1 MENQTKTK
9 LTLNPEEEK
18 QSNILLE
25 GAPVRQTVQPI
36 VQTQT
41 EYNAGSIDESMLSND
56 EKEMVAQFAN
66 EIDISNAKQVIQYG
80 SSAQKSISDFSVNIL
95 GKVKTSELGDVGD
108 ALKELTVA
116 LDATTEPEKKGILG
130 IFQKAKRGV
139 DSIKANY
146 AKAETNVSR
155 IEKDLEKH
163 QVVLTQD
170 VEMFEQMYDLNLQY
184 YRELTM
190 YIIAGKKALDKA
202 RGEQLEALKVK
213 AETSQMQEDVENY
226 NKYVNLCNRF
236 EKKLH
241 DLELTRV
248 IAMQVSGEVTEQG
261 VRYSYEELFGRFAYN
276 YWNLVVKYDL
286 RQMRK
291 DGKSEFS
298 KVELILKDA
307 IKRNEILTNL
317 EFESLD
323 SDTKYKIIKQVTAEC
338 KRFVIGALY
347 DDFDGI
353 IYSFNLKEDGIV
365 LNPRVYDFML
375 KYKAELEKLN
385 YYAWARFLEQINDD
399 NVLVRVIDKLELA
412 TPKREDLSVYREI
425 LRREFEEN
433 TCFYCGKK
441 LGKNIHVDHF
451 IPWSFVKD
459 DKLWNFVLSCA
470 RCNERKSNRLP
481 VMK

>member
-1 MENQTKTK
+1 MENQTKTT

-18 QSNILLE
+18 QSNTLLD
-25 GAPVRQTVQPI
+25 GVPVRKTVQPI
-36 VQTQT
+36 VQTQA
-41 EYNAGSIDESMLSND
+41 EYSAGSIDESMLSND
-56 EKEMVAQFAN
+56 EKEMIAQFAN

-95 GKVKTSELGDVGD
+95 GKVKTNELGDVGD

-202 RGEQLEALKVK
+202 RGEQLEALKEK
-213 AETSQMQEDVENY
+213 AETLQMQEDVENY

-248 IAMQVSGEVTEQG
+248 IAMQVAPQIRLLQDNDQEMLEKIQSSLVNTIPLWRHQMVLALGIEHTQRALSAQNMITEKTNELLTRNAETLKMATVETAKEAERSVVDIATLKRCNQQLISSISEVVKIHEQG
-261 VRYSYEELFGRFAYN
+261 AKRRQDAETEL
-276 YWNLVVKYDL
+276 V
-286 RQMRK
+286 
-291 DGKSEFS
+291 
-298 KVELILKDA
+298 KVEQELKQA
-307 IKRNEILTNL
+307 LL
-317 EFESLD
+317 EAGS
-323 SDTKYKIIKQVTAEC
+323 K
-338 KRFVIGALY
+338 
-347 DDFDGI
+347 
-353 IYSFNLKEDGIV
+353 
-365 LNPRVYDFML
+365 
-375 KYKAELEKLN
+375 
-385 YYAWARFLEQINDD
+385 
-399 NVLVRVIDKLELA
+399 
-412 TPKREDLSVYREI
+412 
-425 LRREFEEN
+425 
-433 TCFYCGKK
+433 
-441 LGKNIHVDHF
+441 
-451 IPWSFVKD
+451 
-459 DKLWNFVLSCA
+459 
-470 RCNERKSNRLP
+470 
-481 VMK
+481 

>member
-1 MENQTKTK
+1 MENQTKTT

-18 QSNILLE
+18 QSNTLLD
-25 GAPVRQTVQPI
+25 GVPVRKTVQPI
-36 VQTQT
+36 VQTQA
-41 EYNAGSIDESMLSND
+41 EYSAGSIDESMLSND
-56 EKEMVAQFAN
+56 EKEMIAQFAN

-95 GKVKTSELGDVGD
+95 GKVKTNELGDVGD

-248 IAMQVSGEVTEQG
+248 IAMQVAPQIRLLQDNDQEMLEKIQSSLVNTIPLWRHQMVLALGIEHTQGALSAQNMITEKTNELLTRNAETLKMATVETAKEAERSVVDIATLKRCNQQLISSISEVVKIHEQG
-261 VRYSYEELFGRFAYN
+261 AKRRQDAETEL
-276 YWNLVVKYDL
+276 V
-286 RQMRK
+286 
-291 DGKSEFS
+291 
-298 KVELILKDA
+298 KVEQELKQA
-307 IKRNEILTNL
+307 LL
-317 EFESLD
+317 EAGS
-323 SDTKYKIIKQVTAEC
+323 K
-338 KRFVIGALY
+338 
-347 DDFDGI
+347 
-353 IYSFNLKEDGIV
+353 
-365 LNPRVYDFML
+365 
-375 KYKAELEKLN
+375 
-385 YYAWARFLEQINDD
+385 
-399 NVLVRVIDKLELA
+399 
-412 TPKREDLSVYREI
+412 
-425 LRREFEEN
+425 
-433 TCFYCGKK
+433 
-441 LGKNIHVDHF
+441 
-451 IPWSFVKD
+451 
-459 DKLWNFVLSCA
+459 
-470 RCNERKSNRLP
+470 
-481 VMK
+481 

>member
-1 MENQTKTK
+1 MENQTKTT

-18 QSNILLE
+18 QPNILLE
-25 GAPVRQTVQPI
+25 GTPVRQTVQPI

-66 EIDISNAKQVIQYG
+66 EIDISNAKQIIQYG

-108 ALKELTVA
+108 ALKELTIA

-146 AKAETNVSR
+146 AKAETNVSK

-213 AETSQMQEDVENY
+213 AEASQMQEDVENY

-248 IAMQVSGEVTEQG
+248 IAMQVAPQIRLLQDNDQEMLEKIQSSLVNTIPLWRHQMVLALGIEHTQRALSAQNMITEKTNELLTRNAETLKMATVETAKEAERSVVDISTLKRCNQQLISSISEVVKIHEQG
-261 VRYSYEELFGRFAYN
+261 AKRRQDAETEL
-276 YWNLVVKYDL
+276 V
-286 RQMRK
+286 
-291 DGKSEFS
+291 
-298 KVELILKDA
+298 KVEQELKQA
-307 IKRNEILTNL
+307 LL
-317 EFESLD
+317 EAGS
-323 SDTKYKIIKQVTAEC
+323 K
-338 KRFVIGALY
+338 
-347 DDFDGI
+347 
-353 IYSFNLKEDGIV
+353 
-365 LNPRVYDFML
+365 
-375 KYKAELEKLN
+375 
-385 YYAWARFLEQINDD
+385 
-399 NVLVRVIDKLELA
+399 
-412 TPKREDLSVYREI
+412 
-425 LRREFEEN
+425 
-433 TCFYCGKK
+433 
-441 LGKNIHVDHF
+441 
-451 IPWSFVKD
+451 
-459 DKLWNFVLSCA
+459 
-470 RCNERKSNRLP
+470 
-481 VMK
+481 

>member
-1 MENQTKTK
+1 MENQTKTT

-25 GAPVRQTVQPI
+25 GIPVRQTVQPI
-36 VQTQT
+36 VQTQA
-41 EYNAGSIDESMLSND
+41 EYSAGSIDESMLSND

-66 EIDISNAKQVIQYG
+66 EIDISNTKQVIQYG

-130 IFQKAKRGV
+130 IFQKAKKGV

-155 IEKDLEKH
+155 IEKNLEKH

-202 RGEQLEALKVK
+202 RGEQLEAMKVK

-248 IAMQVSGEVTEQG
+248 IAMQVAPQIRLLQDNDQEMLEKIQSSLVNTIPLWRHQMVLALGIEHTQRALSAQNMITEKTNELLTRNAETLKMATVETAKEAERSVVDIATLKRCNQQLISSISEVVKIHEQG
-261 VRYSYEELFGRFAYN
+261 AKRRQDAETEL
-276 YWNLVVKYDL
+276 V
-286 RQMRK
+286 
-291 DGKSEFS
+291 
-298 KVELILKDA
+298 KVEQELKQA
-307 IKRNEILTNL
+307 LL
-317 EFESLD
+317 EAGS
-323 SDTKYKIIKQVTAEC
+323 K
-338 KRFVIGALY
+338 
-347 DDFDGI
+347 
-353 IYSFNLKEDGIV
+353 
-365 LNPRVYDFML
+365 
-375 KYKAELEKLN
+375 
-385 YYAWARFLEQINDD
+385 
-399 NVLVRVIDKLELA
+399 
-412 TPKREDLSVYREI
+412 
-425 LRREFEEN
+425 
-433 TCFYCGKK
+433 
-441 LGKNIHVDHF
+441 
-451 IPWSFVKD
+451 
-459 DKLWNFVLSCA
+459 
-470 RCNERKSNRLP
+470 
-481 VMK
+481 

>member
-1 MENQTKTK
+1 MENQTKTT

-202 RGEQLEALKVK
+202 RGEQLEALKEK

-248 IAMQVSGEVTEQG
+248 IAMQVAPQIRLLQDNDQEMLEKIQSSLVNTIPLWRHQMVLALGIEHTQRALSAQNMITEKTNELLTRNAETLKMATVETAKEAERSVVDIATLKRCNQQLISSISEVVKIHEQG
-261 VRYSYEELFGRFAYN
+261 AKR
-276 YWNLVVKYDL
+276 
-286 RQMRK
+286 RQNAET
-291 DGKSEFS
+291 EFV
-298 KVELILKDA
+298 KVEQELKQA
-307 IKRNEILTNL
+307 LL
-317 EFESLD
+317 EAGS
-323 SDTKYKIIKQVTAEC
+323 K
-338 KRFVIGALY
+338 
-347 DDFDGI
+347 
-353 IYSFNLKEDGIV
+353 
-365 LNPRVYDFML
+365 
-375 KYKAELEKLN
+375 
-385 YYAWARFLEQINDD
+385 
-399 NVLVRVIDKLELA
+399 
-412 TPKREDLSVYREI
+412 
-425 LRREFEEN
+425 
-433 TCFYCGKK
+433 
-441 LGKNIHVDHF
+441 
-451 IPWSFVKD
+451 
-459 DKLWNFVLSCA
+459 
-470 RCNERKSNRLP
+470 
-481 VMK
+481 

>member
-56 EKEMVAQFAN
+56 EKEMVAQLAN

-248 IAMQVSGEVTEQG
+248 IAMQVAPQIRLLQDNDQEMLEKIQSSLVNTIPLWRHQMVLALGIEHTQRALSAQNMITEKTNELLTRNAETLKMATVETAKEAERSVVDIATLKRCNQQLISSISEVVKIHEQG
-261 VRYSYEELFGRFAYN
+261 AKRRQDAETEL
-276 YWNLVVKYDL
+276 V
-286 RQMRK
+286 
-291 DGKSEFS
+291 
-298 KVELILKDA
+298 KVEQELKQA
-307 IKRNEILTNL
+307 LL
-317 EFESLD
+317 EAGS
-323 SDTKYKIIKQVTAEC
+323 K
-338 KRFVIGALY
+338 
-347 DDFDGI
+347 
-353 IYSFNLKEDGIV
+353 
-365 LNPRVYDFML
+365 
-375 KYKAELEKLN
+375 
-385 YYAWARFLEQINDD
+385 
-399 NVLVRVIDKLELA
+399 
-412 TPKREDLSVYREI
+412 
-425 LRREFEEN
+425 
-433 TCFYCGKK
+433 
-441 LGKNIHVDHF
+441 
-451 IPWSFVKD
+451 
-459 DKLWNFVLSCA
+459 
-470 RCNERKSNRLP
+470 
-481 VMK
+481 

>member
-25 GAPVRQTVQPI
+25 GTPVRQTVQPI
-36 VQTQT
+36 VQTQA
-41 EYNAGSIDESMLSND
+41 EYSAGSIDESMLSND
-56 EKEMVAQFAN
+56 EKEMIAQFAN
-66 EIDISNAKQVIQYG
+66 EIDILNAKQVIQYG

-155 IEKDLEKH
+155 IEKALEKH

-202 RGEQLEALKVK
+202 RGEQLEALKEK

-248 IAMQVSGEVTEQG
+248 IAMQVAPQIRLLQDNDQEMLEKIQSSLVNTIPLWRHQMVLALGIEHTQRALSAQNMITEKTNELLTRNAETLKMATVETAKEAERSVVDIATLKRCNQQLISSISEVVKIHEQG
-261 VRYSYEELFGRFAYN
+261 AKRRQDTETEL
-276 YWNLVVKYDL
+276 V
-286 RQMRK
+286 
-291 DGKSEFS
+291 
-298 KVELILKDA
+298 KVEQELKQA
-307 IKRNEILTNL
+307 LL
-317 EFESLD
+317 EAGS
-323 SDTKYKIIKQVTAEC
+323 K
-338 KRFVIGALY
+338 
-347 DDFDGI
+347 
-353 IYSFNLKEDGIV
+353 
-365 LNPRVYDFML
+365 
-375 KYKAELEKLN
+375 
-385 YYAWARFLEQINDD
+385 
-399 NVLVRVIDKLELA
+399 
-412 TPKREDLSVYREI
+412 
-425 LRREFEEN
+425 
-433 TCFYCGKK
+433 
-441 LGKNIHVDHF
+441 
-451 IPWSFVKD
+451 
-459 DKLWNFVLSCA
+459 
-470 RCNERKSNRLP
+470 
-481 VMK
+481 

>member
-248 IAMQVSGEVTEQG
+248 IAMQVAPQIRLLQDNDQEMLEKIQSSLVNTIPLWRHQMVLALGIEHTQRALSAQNMITEKTNELLTRNAETLKMATVETAKEAERSVVDIAILKRCNQQLISSISEVVKIHEQG
-261 VRYSYEELFGRFAYN
+261 AKRRQDAETEL
-276 YWNLVVKYDL
+276 V
-286 RQMRK
+286 
-291 DGKSEFS
+291 
-298 KVELILKDA
+298 KVEQELKLSLIH
-307 IKRNEILTNL
+307 I
-317 EFESLD
+317 
-323 SDTKYKIIKQVTAEC
+323 
-338 KRFVIGALY
+338 
-347 DDFDGI
+347 
-353 IYSFNLKEDGIV
+353 
-365 LNPRVYDFML
+365 
-375 KYKAELEKLN
+375 
-385 YYAWARFLEQINDD
+385 
-399 NVLVRVIDKLELA
+399 
-412 TPKREDLSVYREI
+412 
-425 LRREFEEN
+425 
-433 TCFYCGKK
+433 
-441 LGKNIHVDHF
+441 
-451 IPWSFVKD
+451 
-459 DKLWNFVLSCA
+459 
-470 RCNERKSNRLP
+470 
-481 VMK
+481 

>member
-56 EKEMVAQFAN
+56 EKEMVAQLAN

-248 IAMQVSGEVTEQG
+248 IAMQVAPQIRLLQDNDQEMLEKIQSSRVNTIPLWRHQMVLALGIEHTQRALSAQNMITEKTNELLTRNAETLKMATVETAKEAERSVVDIATLKRCNQQLISSISEVVKIHEQG
-261 VRYSYEELFGRFAYN
+261 AKRRQDAETEL
-276 YWNLVVKYDL
+276 V
-286 RQMRK
+286 
-291 DGKSEFS
+291 
-298 KVELILKDA
+298 KVEQELKQA
-307 IKRNEILTNL
+307 LL
-317 EFESLD
+317 EAGS
-323 SDTKYKIIKQVTAEC
+323 K
-338 KRFVIGALY
+338 
-347 DDFDGI
+347 
-353 IYSFNLKEDGIV
+353 
-365 LNPRVYDFML
+365 
-375 KYKAELEKLN
+375 
-385 YYAWARFLEQINDD
+385 
-399 NVLVRVIDKLELA
+399 
-412 TPKREDLSVYREI
+412 
-425 LRREFEEN
+425 
-433 TCFYCGKK
+433 
-441 LGKNIHVDHF
+441 
-451 IPWSFVKD
+451 
-459 DKLWNFVLSCA
+459 
-470 RCNERKSNRLP
+470 
-481 VMK
+481 

>member
-236 EKKLH
+236 EKKLY

-248 IAMQVSGEVTEQG
+248 IAMQVAPQIRLLQDNDQEMLEKIQSSLVNTIPLWRHQMVLALGIEHTQRALSAQNMITEKTNELLTRNAETLKMATVETAKEAERSVVDIATLKRCNQQLISSISEVVKIHEQG
-261 VRYSYEELFGRFAYN
+261 AKRRQDAETEL
-276 YWNLVVKYDL
+276 V
-286 RQMRK
+286 
-291 DGKSEFS
+291 
-298 KVELILKDA
+298 KVEQELKQA
-307 IKRNEILTNL
+307 LL
-317 EFESLD
+317 EAGS
-323 SDTKYKIIKQVTAEC
+323 K
-338 KRFVIGALY
+338 
-347 DDFDGI
+347 
-353 IYSFNLKEDGIV
+353 
-365 LNPRVYDFML
+365 
-375 KYKAELEKLN
+375 
-385 YYAWARFLEQINDD
+385 
-399 NVLVRVIDKLELA
+399 
-412 TPKREDLSVYREI
+412 
-425 LRREFEEN
+425 
-433 TCFYCGKK
+433 
-441 LGKNIHVDHF
+441 
-451 IPWSFVKD
+451 
-459 DKLWNFVLSCA
+459 
-470 RCNERKSNRLP
+470 
-481 VMK
+481 

>member
-1 MENQTKTK
+1 MENQTKTT

-18 QSNILLE
+18 QSNTLLD
-25 GAPVRQTVQPI
+25 GVPVRKTVQPI
-36 VQTQT
+36 VQTQA
-41 EYNAGSIDESMLSND
+41 EYSAGSIDESMLSND
-56 EKEMVAQFAN
+56 EKEMIAQFAN

-95 GKVKTSELGDVGD
+95 GKVKTNELGDVGD

-202 RGEQLEALKVK
+202 RGEQLEALKEK

-248 IAMQVSGEVTEQG
+248 IAMQVAPQIRLLQDNDQEMLEKIQSSLVNTIPLWRHQMVLALGIEHTQRALSAQNMITEKTNELLSRNAETLKMATVETAKEAERSVVDIATLKRCNQQLISSISEVVKIHEQG
-261 VRYSYEELFGRFAYN
+261 AKRRQDAETEL
-276 YWNLVVKYDL
+276 V
-286 RQMRK
+286 
-291 DGKSEFS
+291 
-298 KVELILKDA
+298 KVEQELKQA
-307 IKRNEILTNL
+307 LL
-317 EFESLD
+317 EAGS
-323 SDTKYKIIKQVTAEC
+323 K
-338 KRFVIGALY
+338 
-347 DDFDGI
+347 
-353 IYSFNLKEDGIV
+353 
-365 LNPRVYDFML
+365 
-375 KYKAELEKLN
+375 
-385 YYAWARFLEQINDD
+385 
-399 NVLVRVIDKLELA
+399 
-412 TPKREDLSVYREI
+412 
-425 LRREFEEN
+425 
-433 TCFYCGKK
+433 
-441 LGKNIHVDHF
+441 
-451 IPWSFVKD
+451 
-459 DKLWNFVLSCA
+459 
-470 RCNERKSNRLP
+470 
-481 VMK
+481 

>member
-25 GAPVRQTVQPI
+25 GTPVRQTVQPI

-130 IFQKAKRGV
+130 IFQKAKKGV

-202 RGEQLEALKVK
+202 RGEQLEALKEK

-248 IAMQVSGEVTEQG
+248 IAMQVAPQIRLLQDNDQEMLEKIQSSLVNTIPLWRHQMVLALGIEHTQRALSAQNMITEKTNELLTRNAETLKMATVETAKEAERSVVDIATLKRCNQQLISSISEVVKIHEQG
-261 VRYSYEELFGRFAYN
+261 AKRRQDAETEL
-276 YWNLVVKYDL
+276 V
-286 RQMRK
+286 
-291 DGKSEFS
+291 
-298 KVELILKDA
+298 KVE
-307 IKRNEILTNL
+307 
-317 EFESLD
+317 
-323 SDTKYKIIKQVTAEC
+323 Q
-338 KRFVIGALY
+338 
-347 DDFDGI
+347 
-353 IYSFNLKEDGIV
+353 
-365 LNPRVYDFML
+365 
-375 KYKAELEKLN
+375 
-385 YYAWARFLEQINDD
+385 
-399 NVLVRVIDKLELA
+399 
-412 TPKREDLSVYREI
+412 
-425 LRREFEEN
+425 
-433 TCFYCGKK
+433 
-441 LGKNIHVDHF
+441 
-451 IPWSFVKD
+451 
-459 DKLWNFVLSCA
+459 
-470 RCNERKSNRLP
+470 ERKQALLEAGS
-481 VMK
+481 K

>member
-1 MENQTKTK
+1 MENQTKTT

-18 QSNILLE
+18 QSNTLLE
-25 GAPVRQTVQPI
+25 GVPVRKTVQPI
-36 VQTQT
+36 AQTQA
-41 EYNAGSIDESMLSND
+41 EYSAGSIDESMLSND
-56 EKEMVAQFAN
+56 EKEMIAQFAN

-80 SSAQKSISDFSVNIL
+80 SSTQKSISDFSVNIL

-202 RGEQLEALKVK
+202 RGEQLEALKEK

-241 DLELTRV
+241 DLELTRA
-248 IAMQVSGEVTEQG
+248 IAMQVAPQIRLLQDNDQEMLEKIQSSLINTIPLWRHQMVLALGIEHTQRALSAQNMITEKTN
-261 VRYSYEELFGRFAYN
+261 ELLTRNAETLKMATVETAKEAERSVVDIATLKKCNQQLAEIRRIFQFAC
-276 YWNLVVKYDL
+276 
-286 RQMRK
+286 K
-291 DGKSEFS
+291 D
-298 KVELILKDA
+298 VCN
-307 IKRNEILTNL
+307 R
-317 EFESLD
+317 LD
-323 SDTKYKIIKQVTAEC
+323 RRRISHK
-338 KRFVIGALY
+338 
-347 DDFDGI
+347 
-353 IYSFNLKEDGIV
+353 
-365 LNPRVYDFML
+365 RVYF
-375 KYKAELEKLN
+375 
-385 YYAWARFLEQINDD
+385 Q
-399 NVLVRVIDKLELA
+399 
-412 TPKREDLSVYREI
+412 KRRDVPD
-425 LRREFEEN
+425 
-433 TCFYCGKK
+433 YCGKFQY
-441 LGKNIHVDHF
+441 DTQ
-451 IPWSFVKD
+451 
-459 DKLWNFVLSCA
+459 CA
-470 RCNERKSNRLP
+470 YCESGMEYEDCFYGTR
-481 VMK
+481 

>member
-155 IEKDLEKH
+155 IENDLEKH

-248 IAMQVSGEVTEQG
+248 IAMQVAPQIRLLQDNDQEMLEKIQSSLVNTIPLWRHQMVLALGIEHTQRALSAQNMITEKTNELLTRNAETLKMATVETAKEAERSVVDIATLKRCNQQLISSISEVVKIHEQG
-261 VRYSYEELFGRFAYN
+261 AKRRQDAETEL
-276 YWNLVVKYDL
+276 V
-286 RQMRK
+286 
-291 DGKSEFS
+291 
-298 KVELILKDA
+298 KVEQKLKQA
-307 IKRNEILTNL
+307 LL
-317 EFESLD
+317 EAGS
-323 SDTKYKIIKQVTAEC
+323 K
-338 KRFVIGALY
+338 
-347 DDFDGI
+347 
-353 IYSFNLKEDGIV
+353 
-365 LNPRVYDFML
+365 
-375 KYKAELEKLN
+375 
-385 YYAWARFLEQINDD
+385 
-399 NVLVRVIDKLELA
+399 
-412 TPKREDLSVYREI
+412 
-425 LRREFEEN
+425 
-433 TCFYCGKK
+433 
-441 LGKNIHVDHF
+441 
-451 IPWSFVKD
+451 
-459 DKLWNFVLSCA
+459 
-470 RCNERKSNRLP
+470 
-481 VMK
+481 

>member
-202 RGEQLEALKVK
+202 RGEQLEALKEK

-248 IAMQVSGEVTEQG
+248 IAMQVAPQIRLLQDNDQEMLEKIQSSLVNTIPLWRHQMVLALGIEHTQRALSAQNMITEKTNELLTRNAETLKMATVETAKEAERSVVDIATLKRCNQQLISSISEVVKIHEQG
-261 VRYSYEELFGRFAYN
+261 AKRRQDAETEL
-276 YWNLVVKYDL
+276 V
-286 RQMRK
+286 
-291 DGKSEFS
+291 
-298 KVELILKDA
+298 KVEQELK
-307 IKRNEILTNL
+307 
-317 EFESLD
+317 
-323 SDTKYKIIKQVTAEC
+323 Q
-338 KRFVIGALY
+338 AL
-347 DDFDGI
+347 
-353 IYSFNLKEDGIV
+353 
-365 LNPRVYDFML
+365 
-375 KYKAELEKLN
+375 
-385 YYAWARFLEQINDD
+385 
-399 NVLVRVIDKLELA
+399 LA
-412 TPKREDLSVYREI
+412 AGSK
-425 LRREFEEN
+425 
-433 TCFYCGKK
+433 
-441 LGKNIHVDHF
+441 
-451 IPWSFVKD
+451 
-459 DKLWNFVLSCA
+459 
-470 RCNERKSNRLP
+470 
-481 VMK
+481 

>member
-1 MENQTKTK
+1 MENQTKTT

-18 QSNILLE
+18 QSNTLLE
-25 GAPVRQTVQPI
+25 GVPVMQTVQPI
-36 VQTQT
+36 VQTQA
-41 EYNAGSIDESMLSND
+41 EYSAGSIDESMFSND
-56 EKEMVAQFAN
+56 EKEMIAQFAN

-146 AKAETNVSR
+146 AKAETNVSK

-202 RGEQLEALKVK
+202 RGEQLEALKEK

-248 IAMQVSGEVTEQG
+248 IAMQVAPQIRLLQDNDQEMLEKIQSSLVNTIPLWRHQMVLALGIEHTQRALSAQNMITEKTNELLTRNAETLKMATVETAKEAERSVVDIATLKRCNQQLISSISEVVKIHEQG
-261 VRYSYEELFGRFAYN
+261 AKRRQDAETEL
-276 YWNLVVKYDL
+276 V
-286 RQMRK
+286 
-291 DGKSEFS
+291 
-298 KVELILKDA
+298 KVEQELKQA
-307 IKRNEILTNL
+307 LL
-317 EFESLD
+317 EAGS
-323 SDTKYKIIKQVTAEC
+323 K
-338 KRFVIGALY
+338 
-347 DDFDGI
+347 
-353 IYSFNLKEDGIV
+353 
-365 LNPRVYDFML
+365 
-375 KYKAELEKLN
+375 
-385 YYAWARFLEQINDD
+385 
-399 NVLVRVIDKLELA
+399 
-412 TPKREDLSVYREI
+412 
-425 LRREFEEN
+425 
-433 TCFYCGKK
+433 
-441 LGKNIHVDHF
+441 
-451 IPWSFVKD
+451 
-459 DKLWNFVLSCA
+459 
-470 RCNERKSNRLP
+470 
-481 VMK
+481 

>member
-25 GAPVRQTVQPI
+25 GTPVRQTVQPI

-202 RGEQLEALKVK
+202 RGEQLEALKEK
-213 AETSQMQEDVENY
+213 AETSQIQEDVENY

-248 IAMQVSGEVTEQG
+248 IAMQVAPQIRLLQDNDQEMLEKIQSSLVNTIPLWRHQMVLALGIEHTQRALSAQNMITEKTNELLTRNAETLKMATVETAKEAERSVVDIATLKRCNQQLISSISEVVKIHEQG
-261 VRYSYEELFGRFAYN
+261 AKRRQDAEMEL
-276 YWNLVVKYDL
+276 V
-286 RQMRK
+286 
-291 DGKSEFS
+291 
-298 KVELILKDA
+298 KVEQELKQA
-307 IKRNEILTNL
+307 LL
-317 EFESLD
+317 EAGS
-323 SDTKYKIIKQVTAEC
+323 K
-338 KRFVIGALY
+338 
-347 DDFDGI
+347 
-353 IYSFNLKEDGIV
+353 
-365 LNPRVYDFML
+365 
-375 KYKAELEKLN
+375 
-385 YYAWARFLEQINDD
+385 
-399 NVLVRVIDKLELA
+399 
-412 TPKREDLSVYREI
+412 
-425 LRREFEEN
+425 
-433 TCFYCGKK
+433 
-441 LGKNIHVDHF
+441 
-451 IPWSFVKD
+451 
-459 DKLWNFVLSCA
+459 
-470 RCNERKSNRLP
+470 
-481 VMK
+481 

>member
-248 IAMQVSGEVTEQG
+248 IAMQVAPQIRLLQDNDQEMLEKIQSSLVNTIPLWRHQMVLALGIEHTQRALSAQNMITEKTNELLTRNAETLKMATVETAKEAERSVVDITTLKRCNQQLISSISEVVKIHEQG
-261 VRYSYEELFGRFAYN
+261 AKRRQDAETEL
-276 YWNLVVKYDL
+276 V
-286 RQMRK
+286 
-291 DGKSEFS
+291 
-298 KVELILKDA
+298 KVEQELKQA
-307 IKRNEILTNL
+307 LL
-317 EFESLD
+317 EAGS
-323 SDTKYKIIKQVTAEC
+323 K
-338 KRFVIGALY
+338 
-347 DDFDGI
+347 
-353 IYSFNLKEDGIV
+353 
-365 LNPRVYDFML
+365 
-375 KYKAELEKLN
+375 
-385 YYAWARFLEQINDD
+385 
-399 NVLVRVIDKLELA
+399 
-412 TPKREDLSVYREI
+412 
-425 LRREFEEN
+425 
-433 TCFYCGKK
+433 
-441 LGKNIHVDHF
+441 
-451 IPWSFVKD
+451 
-459 DKLWNFVLSCA
+459 
-470 RCNERKSNRLP
+470 
-481 VMK
+481 

>member
-9 LTLNPEEEK
+9 LTLNPEEDK

-170 VEMFEQMYDLNLQY
+170 VQMFEQMYDLNLQY

-248 IAMQVSGEVTEQG
+248 IAMQVAPQIRLLQDNDQEMLEKIQSSLVNTIPLWRHQMVLALGIEHTQRALSAQNMITEKTNELLTRNAETLKMATVETAKEAERSVVDIATLKRCNQQLISSISEVVKIHEQG
-261 VRYSYEELFGRFAYN
+261 AKRRQDAETEL
-276 YWNLVVKYDL
+276 V
-286 RQMRK
+286 
-291 DGKSEFS
+291 
-298 KVELILKDA
+298 KVEQELKQA
-307 IKRNEILTNL
+307 LL
-317 EFESLD
+317 EAGS
-323 SDTKYKIIKQVTAEC
+323 K
-338 KRFVIGALY
+338 
-347 DDFDGI
+347 
-353 IYSFNLKEDGIV
+353 
-365 LNPRVYDFML
+365 
-375 KYKAELEKLN
+375 
-385 YYAWARFLEQINDD
+385 
-399 NVLVRVIDKLELA
+399 
-412 TPKREDLSVYREI
+412 
-425 LRREFEEN
+425 
-433 TCFYCGKK
+433 
-441 LGKNIHVDHF
+441 
-451 IPWSFVKD
+451 
-459 DKLWNFVLSCA
+459 
-470 RCNERKSNRLP
+470 
-481 VMK
+481 

>member
-1 MENQTKTK
+1 MENQTKTT

-25 GAPVRQTVQPI
+25 GVPVRQTVQPI
-36 VQTQT
+36 IQTQA
-41 EYNAGSIDESMLSND
+41 EYSAGSIDESMLSND

-248 IAMQVSGEVTEQG
+248 IAMQVAPQIRLLQDNDQEMLEKIQSSLVNTIPLWRHQMVLALGIEHTQRALSAQNMITEKTNELLTRNAETLKMATVETAKEAERSVVDIATLKRCNQQLISSISEVVKIHEQG
-261 VRYSYEELFGRFAYN
+261 AKRRQDAETEL
-276 YWNLVVKYDL
+276 V
-286 RQMRK
+286 
-291 DGKSEFS
+291 
-298 KVELILKDA
+298 KVEQELKQA
-307 IKRNEILTNL
+307 LL
-317 EFESLD
+317 EAGS
-323 SDTKYKIIKQVTAEC
+323 K
-338 KRFVIGALY
+338 
-347 DDFDGI
+347 
-353 IYSFNLKEDGIV
+353 
-365 LNPRVYDFML
+365 
-375 KYKAELEKLN
+375 
-385 YYAWARFLEQINDD
+385 
-399 NVLVRVIDKLELA
+399 
-412 TPKREDLSVYREI
+412 
-425 LRREFEEN
+425 
-433 TCFYCGKK
+433 
-441 LGKNIHVDHF
+441 
-451 IPWSFVKD
+451 
-459 DKLWNFVLSCA
+459 
-470 RCNERKSNRLP
+470 
-481 VMK
+481 

>member
-1 MENQTKTK
+1 MENQTKTT

-18 QSNILLE
+18 QSNTLLE
-25 GAPVRQTVQPI
+25 GVPVRQTVQPI
-36 VQTQT
+36 VQTQA
-41 EYNAGSIDESMLSND
+41 EYSAGSIDESMLSND
-56 EKEMVAQFAN
+56 EKEMIAQFAN

-116 LDATTEPEKKGILG
+116 LDATTEPEKKGIWG

-202 RGEQLEALKVK
+202 RGEQLEALKEK

-248 IAMQVSGEVTEQG
+248 IAMQVAPQIRLLQDNDQEMLEKIQSSLVNTIPLWRHQMVLALGIEHTQRALSAQNMITEKTNELLTRNAETLKMATVETAKEAERSVVDIATLKRCNQQLISSISEVVKIHEQG
-261 VRYSYEELFGRFAYN
+261 AKRRQDAETEL
-276 YWNLVVKYDL
+276 V
-286 RQMRK
+286 
-291 DGKSEFS
+291 
-298 KVELILKDA
+298 KVEQELKQA
-307 IKRNEILTNL
+307 LL
-317 EFESLD
+317 EAGS
-323 SDTKYKIIKQVTAEC
+323 K
-338 KRFVIGALY
+338 
-347 DDFDGI
+347 
-353 IYSFNLKEDGIV
+353 
-365 LNPRVYDFML
+365 
-375 KYKAELEKLN
+375 
-385 YYAWARFLEQINDD
+385 
-399 NVLVRVIDKLELA
+399 
-412 TPKREDLSVYREI
+412 
-425 LRREFEEN
+425 
-433 TCFYCGKK
+433 
-441 LGKNIHVDHF
+441 
-451 IPWSFVKD
+451 
-459 DKLWNFVLSCA
+459 
-470 RCNERKSNRLP
+470 
-481 VMK
+481 

>member
-248 IAMQVSGEVTEQG
+248 IAMQVAPQIRLLQDNDQEMLEKIQSSLVNTIPLWRHQMVLALGIEHTQRALSAQNMITEKTNELLTRNAETLRMATVETAKEAERSVVDIATLKRCNQQLISSISEVVKIHEQG
-261 VRYSYEELFGRFAYN
+261 AKRRQDAETEL
-276 YWNLVVKYDL
+276 V
-286 RQMRK
+286 
-291 DGKSEFS
+291 
-298 KVELILKDA
+298 KVEQELKQA
-307 IKRNEILTNL
+307 LL
-317 EFESLD
+317 EAGS
-323 SDTKYKIIKQVTAEC
+323 K
-338 KRFVIGALY
+338 
-347 DDFDGI
+347 
-353 IYSFNLKEDGIV
+353 
-365 LNPRVYDFML
+365 
-375 KYKAELEKLN
+375 
-385 YYAWARFLEQINDD
+385 
-399 NVLVRVIDKLELA
+399 
-412 TPKREDLSVYREI
+412 
-425 LRREFEEN
+425 
-433 TCFYCGKK
+433 
-441 LGKNIHVDHF
+441 
-451 IPWSFVKD
+451 
-459 DKLWNFVLSCA
+459 
-470 RCNERKSNRLP
+470 
-481 VMK
+481 

>member
-9 LTLNPEEEK
+9 LTLNPEEDK

-116 LDATTEPEKKGILG
+116 LDATTEPEKKGIFG

-139 DSIKANY
+139 DYIKANY

-248 IAMQVSGEVTEQG
+248 IAMQVAPQIRLLQDNDQEMLEKIQSSLVNTIPLWRHQMVLALGIEHTQRALSAQNMITEKTNELLTRNAETLKMATVETAKEAERSVVDIATLKRCNQQLISSISEVVKIHEQG
-261 VRYSYEELFGRFAYN
+261 AKRRQDAETEL
-276 YWNLVVKYDL
+276 V
-286 RQMRK
+286 
-291 DGKSEFS
+291 
-298 KVELILKDA
+298 KVEQELKQA
-307 IKRNEILTNL
+307 LL
-317 EFESLD
+317 EAGS
-323 SDTKYKIIKQVTAEC
+323 K
-338 KRFVIGALY
+338 
-347 DDFDGI
+347 
-353 IYSFNLKEDGIV
+353 
-365 LNPRVYDFML
+365 
-375 KYKAELEKLN
+375 
-385 YYAWARFLEQINDD
+385 
-399 NVLVRVIDKLELA
+399 
-412 TPKREDLSVYREI
+412 
-425 LRREFEEN
+425 
-433 TCFYCGKK
+433 
-441 LGKNIHVDHF
+441 
-451 IPWSFVKD
+451 
-459 DKLWNFVLSCA
+459 
-470 RCNERKSNRLP
+470 
-481 VMK
+481 

>member
-1 MENQTKTK
+1 MENQTKTT

-18 QSNILLE
+18 QPNILLE

-202 RGEQLEALKVK
+202 RGEKLEALKVK

-248 IAMQVSGEVTEQG
+248 IAMQVAPQIRLLQDNDQEMLEKIQSSLVNTIPLWRHQMVLALGIEHTQRALSAQNMITEKTNELLTRNAETLKMATVETAKEAERSVVDIATLKRCNQQLISSISEVVKIHEQG
-261 VRYSYEELFGRFAYN
+261 AKRRQDAETEL
-276 YWNLVVKYDL
+276 V
-286 RQMRK
+286 
-291 DGKSEFS
+291 
-298 KVELILKDA
+298 KVEQELKQA
-307 IKRNEILTNL
+307 LL
-317 EFESLD
+317 EAGS
-323 SDTKYKIIKQVTAEC
+323 K
-338 KRFVIGALY
+338 
-347 DDFDGI
+347 
-353 IYSFNLKEDGIV
+353 
-365 LNPRVYDFML
+365 
-375 KYKAELEKLN
+375 
-385 YYAWARFLEQINDD
+385 
-399 NVLVRVIDKLELA
+399 
-412 TPKREDLSVYREI
+412 
-425 LRREFEEN
+425 
-433 TCFYCGKK
+433 
-441 LGKNIHVDHF
+441 
-451 IPWSFVKD
+451 
-459 DKLWNFVLSCA
+459 
-470 RCNERKSNRLP
+470 
-481 VMK
+481 

>member
-25 GAPVRQTVQPI
+25 GTPVRQTVQPI

-248 IAMQVSGEVTEQG
+248 IAMQVAPQIRLLQDNDQEMLEKIQSSLVNTIPLWRHQMVLALGIEHTQRALSAQNMITEKTNELLTRNAETLKMATVETAKEAERSVVDIATLKRCNQQLISSISEVVKIHEQG
-261 VRYSYEELFGRFAYN
+261 AKRRQDAETEL
-276 YWNLVVKYDL
+276 V
-286 RQMRK
+286 
-291 DGKSEFS
+291 
-298 KVELILKDA
+298 KVEQELKQA
-307 IKRNEILTNL
+307 LL
-317 EFESLD
+317 EAGS
-323 SDTKYKIIKQVTAEC
+323 K
-338 KRFVIGALY
+338 
-347 DDFDGI
+347 
-353 IYSFNLKEDGIV
+353 
-365 LNPRVYDFML
+365 
-375 KYKAELEKLN
+375 
-385 YYAWARFLEQINDD
+385 
-399 NVLVRVIDKLELA
+399 
-412 TPKREDLSVYREI
+412 
-425 LRREFEEN
+425 
-433 TCFYCGKK
+433 
-441 LGKNIHVDHF
+441 
-451 IPWSFVKD
+451 
-459 DKLWNFVLSCA
+459 
-470 RCNERKSNRLP
+470 
-481 VMK
+481 

>member
-1 MENQTKTK
+1 MENQTKTT

-18 QSNILLE
+18 QSNTLLE
-25 GAPVRQTVQPI
+25 GVPVMQTVQPI
-36 VQTQT
+36 VQTQA
-41 EYNAGSIDESMLSND
+41 EYSAGSIDESMLNND
-56 EKEMVAQFAN
+56 EKEMIAQFAN

-139 DSIKANY
+139 DSIKTNY

-163 QVVLTQD
+163 QVILTQD
-170 VEMFEQMYDLNLQY
+170 VEMFGQMYDLNLQY

-202 RGEQLEALKVK
+202 RGEQLEALKEK

-248 IAMQVSGEVTEQG
+248 IAMQVAPQIRLLQDNDQEMLEKIQSSLVNTIPLWRHQMVLALGIEHTQRALSAQNMITEKTNELLTRNAETLKMATVETAKEAERSVVDIATLKRCNQQLISSISEVVKIHEQG
-261 VRYSYEELFGRFAYN
+261 AKRRQDAETEL
-276 YWNLVVKYDL
+276 V
-286 RQMRK
+286 
-291 DGKSEFS
+291 
-298 KVELILKDA
+298 KVEQELKQA
-307 IKRNEILTNL
+307 LL
-317 EFESLD
+317 EAGS
-323 SDTKYKIIKQVTAEC
+323 K
-338 KRFVIGALY
+338 
-347 DDFDGI
+347 
-353 IYSFNLKEDGIV
+353 
-365 LNPRVYDFML
+365 
-375 KYKAELEKLN
+375 
-385 YYAWARFLEQINDD
+385 
-399 NVLVRVIDKLELA
+399 
-412 TPKREDLSVYREI
+412 
-425 LRREFEEN
+425 
-433 TCFYCGKK
+433 
-441 LGKNIHVDHF
+441 
-451 IPWSFVKD
+451 
-459 DKLWNFVLSCA
+459 
-470 RCNERKSNRLP
+470 
-481 VMK
+481 

>member
-1 MENQTKTK
+1 MENQTKTT

-18 QSNILLE
+18 QSNTLLE
-25 GAPVRQTVQPI
+25 GVPVRKTVQPI
-36 VQTQT
+36 VQTQA
-41 EYNAGSIDESMLSND
+41 EYSAGSIDESMLSND
-56 EKEMVAQFAN
+56 EKEMIAQFAN

-202 RGEQLEALKVK
+202 RGEQLEALKEK

-248 IAMQVSGEVTEQG
+248 IAMQVAPQIRLLQDNDQEMLEKIQSSLVNTIPLWRHQMVLALGIEHTQRALSAQNMITEKTNELLTRNAETLKMATVETAKEAERSVVDIATLKKCNQQLISSISEVVKIHEQG
-261 VRYSYEELFGRFAYN
+261 AKRRQDAETEL
-276 YWNLVVKYDL
+276 V
-286 RQMRK
+286 
-291 DGKSEFS
+291 
-298 KVELILKDA
+298 KVEQELK
-307 IKRNEILTNL
+307 
-317 EFESLD
+317 
-323 SDTKYKIIKQVTAEC
+323 Q
-338 KRFVIGALY
+338 AL
-347 DDFDGI
+347 
-353 IYSFNLKEDGIV
+353 
-365 LNPRVYDFML
+365 
-375 KYKAELEKLN
+375 
-385 YYAWARFLEQINDD
+385 
-399 NVLVRVIDKLELA
+399 LA
-412 TPKREDLSVYREI
+412 AGSK
-425 LRREFEEN
+425 
-433 TCFYCGKK
+433 
-441 LGKNIHVDHF
+441 
-451 IPWSFVKD
+451 
-459 DKLWNFVLSCA
+459 
-470 RCNERKSNRLP
+470 
-481 VMK
+481 

>member
-9 LTLNPEEEK
+9 LTLNQEEEK

-248 IAMQVSGEVTEQG
+248 IAMQVAPQIRLLQDNDQEMLEKIQSSLVNTIPLWRHQMVLALGIEHTQRALSAQNMITEKTNELLTRNAETLKMATVETAKEAERSVVDIATLKRCNQQLISSISEVVKIHEQG
-261 VRYSYEELFGRFAYN
+261 AKRRQDAETEL
-276 YWNLVVKYDL
+276 V
-286 RQMRK
+286 
-291 DGKSEFS
+291 
-298 KVELILKDA
+298 KVEQELKQA
-307 IKRNEILTNL
+307 LL
-317 EFESLD
+317 EAGS
-323 SDTKYKIIKQVTAEC
+323 K
-338 KRFVIGALY
+338 
-347 DDFDGI
+347 
-353 IYSFNLKEDGIV
+353 
-365 LNPRVYDFML
+365 
-375 KYKAELEKLN
+375 
-385 YYAWARFLEQINDD
+385 
-399 NVLVRVIDKLELA
+399 
-412 TPKREDLSVYREI
+412 
-425 LRREFEEN
+425 
-433 TCFYCGKK
+433 
-441 LGKNIHVDHF
+441 
-451 IPWSFVKD
+451 
-459 DKLWNFVLSCA
+459 
-470 RCNERKSNRLP
+470 
-481 VMK
+481 

>member
-1 MENQTKTK
+1 MENQTKTT
-9 LTLNPEEEK
+9 LTLNPGEEK

-25 GAPVRQTVQPI
+25 DAPVRQTIQPI

-108 ALKELTVA
+108 ALKELTIA

-146 AKAETNVSR
+146 AKAETNVSK

-170 VEMFEQMYDLNLQY
+170 VEMFEQMYELNLQY

-202 RGEQLEALKVK
+202 RGEHLEALKEK

-248 IAMQVSGEVTEQG
+248 IAMQVAPQIRLLQDNDQEMLEKIQSSLVNTIPLWRHQMVLALGIEHTQRALSAQNMITEKTNELLTRNAETLKMATVETAKEAERSVVDIATLKRCNQQLISSISEVVKIHEQG
-261 VRYSYEELFGRFAYN
+261 AKRRQDAETEL
-276 YWNLVVKYDL
+276 V
-286 RQMRK
+286 
-291 DGKSEFS
+291 
-298 KVELILKDA
+298 KVEQELKQA
-307 IKRNEILTNL
+307 LL
-317 EFESLD
+317 EAGS
-323 SDTKYKIIKQVTAEC
+323 K
-338 KRFVIGALY
+338 
-347 DDFDGI
+347 
-353 IYSFNLKEDGIV
+353 
-365 LNPRVYDFML
+365 
-375 KYKAELEKLN
+375 
-385 YYAWARFLEQINDD
+385 
-399 NVLVRVIDKLELA
+399 
-412 TPKREDLSVYREI
+412 
-425 LRREFEEN
+425 
-433 TCFYCGKK
+433 
-441 LGKNIHVDHF
+441 
-451 IPWSFVKD
+451 
-459 DKLWNFVLSCA
+459 
-470 RCNERKSNRLP
+470 
-481 VMK
+481 

>member
-1 MENQTKTK
+1 MENQTKTT

-18 QSNILLE
+18 QPNILLE
-25 GAPVRQTVQPI
+25 DAPVRQTVQPI

-202 RGEQLEALKVK
+202 RGEQLEASKVK

-248 IAMQVSGEVTEQG
+248 IAMQVAPQIRLLQDNDQEMLEKIQSSLVNTIPLWRHQMVLALGIEHTQRALSAQNMITEKTNELLTRNAETLKMATVETAKEAERSVVDIATLKRCNQQLISSISEVVKIHEQG
-261 VRYSYEELFGRFAYN
+261 AKRRQDAETEL
-276 YWNLVVKYDL
+276 V
-286 RQMRK
+286 
-291 DGKSEFS
+291 
-298 KVELILKDA
+298 KVEQELKQA
-307 IKRNEILTNL
+307 LL
-317 EFESLD
+317 EAGS
-323 SDTKYKIIKQVTAEC
+323 K
-338 KRFVIGALY
+338 
-347 DDFDGI
+347 
-353 IYSFNLKEDGIV
+353 
-365 LNPRVYDFML
+365 
-375 KYKAELEKLN
+375 
-385 YYAWARFLEQINDD
+385 
-399 NVLVRVIDKLELA
+399 
-412 TPKREDLSVYREI
+412 
-425 LRREFEEN
+425 
-433 TCFYCGKK
+433 
-441 LGKNIHVDHF
+441 
-451 IPWSFVKD
+451 
-459 DKLWNFVLSCA
+459 
-470 RCNERKSNRLP
+470 
-481 VMK
+481 

>member
-1 MENQTKTK
+1 MDNQTKTI

-25 GAPVRQTVQPI
+25 GVPVRQTVQPI
-36 VQTQT
+36 VQIQA
-41 EYNAGSIDESMLSND
+41 EYSAGSIDESMLSND

-248 IAMQVSGEVTEQG
+248 IAMQVAPQIRLLQDNDQEMLEKIQSSLVNTIPLWRHQMVLALGIEHTQRALSAQNMITEKTNELLIRNAETLKMATIETAKEAERSVVDIATLKRCNQQLISSISEVVKIHEQG
-261 VRYSYEELFGRFAYN
+261 AKRRQDAETEL
-276 YWNLVVKYDL
+276 V
-286 RQMRK
+286 
-291 DGKSEFS
+291 
-298 KVELILKDA
+298 KVEQELKQA
-307 IKRNEILTNL
+307 LL
-317 EFESLD
+317 EAGS
-323 SDTKYKIIKQVTAEC
+323 K
-338 KRFVIGALY
+338 
-347 DDFDGI
+347 
-353 IYSFNLKEDGIV
+353 
-365 LNPRVYDFML
+365 
-375 KYKAELEKLN
+375 
-385 YYAWARFLEQINDD
+385 
-399 NVLVRVIDKLELA
+399 
-412 TPKREDLSVYREI
+412 
-425 LRREFEEN
+425 
-433 TCFYCGKK
+433 
-441 LGKNIHVDHF
+441 
-451 IPWSFVKD
+451 
-459 DKLWNFVLSCA
+459 
-470 RCNERKSNRLP
+470 
-481 VMK
+481 

>member
-116 LDATTEPEKKGILG
+116 LDATTEPEKKGIWV

-248 IAMQVSGEVTEQG
+248 IAMQVAPQIRLLQDNDQEMLEKIQSSLVNTIPLWRHQMVLALGIEHTKRALSAQNMITEKTNELLTRNAETLKMATVETAKEAERSVVDIATLKRCNQQLISSISEVVKIHEQG
-261 VRYSYEELFGRFAYN
+261 AKRRQDAETEL
-276 YWNLVVKYDL
+276 V
-286 RQMRK
+286 
-291 DGKSEFS
+291 
-298 KVELILKDA
+298 KVEQELKQA
-307 IKRNEILTNL
+307 LL
-317 EFESLD
+317 EAGS
-323 SDTKYKIIKQVTAEC
+323 K
-338 KRFVIGALY
+338 
-347 DDFDGI
+347 
-353 IYSFNLKEDGIV
+353 
-365 LNPRVYDFML
+365 
-375 KYKAELEKLN
+375 
-385 YYAWARFLEQINDD
+385 
-399 NVLVRVIDKLELA
+399 
-412 TPKREDLSVYREI
+412 
-425 LRREFEEN
+425 
-433 TCFYCGKK
+433 
-441 LGKNIHVDHF
+441 
-451 IPWSFVKD
+451 
-459 DKLWNFVLSCA
+459 
-470 RCNERKSNRLP
+470 
-481 VMK
+481 

>member
-80 SSAQKSISDFSVNIL
+80 SSAQKSISDFSINIL

-213 AETSQMQEDVENY
+213 AETSQMQEDIENY

-248 IAMQVSGEVTEQG
+248 IAMQVAPQIRLLQDNDQEMLEKIQSSLVNTIPLWRHQMVLALGIEHTQRALSAQNMITEKTNELLSRNAETLKMATVETAKEAERSVVDIATLKRCNQQLISSISEVVKIHEQG
-261 VRYSYEELFGRFAYN
+261 AKRRQDAETEL
-276 YWNLVVKYDL
+276 V
-286 RQMRK
+286 
-291 DGKSEFS
+291 
-298 KVELILKDA
+298 KVEQELKQA
-307 IKRNEILTNL
+307 LL
-317 EFESLD
+317 EAGS
-323 SDTKYKIIKQVTAEC
+323 K
-338 KRFVIGALY
+338 
-347 DDFDGI
+347 
-353 IYSFNLKEDGIV
+353 
-365 LNPRVYDFML
+365 
-375 KYKAELEKLN
+375 
-385 YYAWARFLEQINDD
+385 
-399 NVLVRVIDKLELA
+399 
-412 TPKREDLSVYREI
+412 
-425 LRREFEEN
+425 
-433 TCFYCGKK
+433 
-441 LGKNIHVDHF
+441 
-451 IPWSFVKD
+451 
-459 DKLWNFVLSCA
+459 
-470 RCNERKSNRLP
+470 
-481 VMK
+481 

>member
-226 NKYVNLCNRF
+226 NKYVILCNRF

-248 IAMQVSGEVTEQG
+248 IAMQVAPQIRLLQDNDQEMLEKIQSSLVNTIPLWRHQMVLALGIEHTQRALSAQNMITEKTNELLTRNAETLKMATVETAKEAERSVVDIATLKRCNQQLISSISEVVKIHEQG
-261 VRYSYEELFGRFAYN
+261 AKRRQDAETEL
-276 YWNLVVKYDL
+276 V
-286 RQMRK
+286 
-291 DGKSEFS
+291 
-298 KVELILKDA
+298 KVEQELKQA
-307 IKRNEILTNL
+307 LL
-317 EFESLD
+317 EAGS
-323 SDTKYKIIKQVTAEC
+323 K
-338 KRFVIGALY
+338 
-347 DDFDGI
+347 
-353 IYSFNLKEDGIV
+353 
-365 LNPRVYDFML
+365 
-375 KYKAELEKLN
+375 
-385 YYAWARFLEQINDD
+385 
-399 NVLVRVIDKLELA
+399 
-412 TPKREDLSVYREI
+412 
-425 LRREFEEN
+425 
-433 TCFYCGKK
+433 
-441 LGKNIHVDHF
+441 
-451 IPWSFVKD
+451 
-459 DKLWNFVLSCA
+459 
-470 RCNERKSNRLP
+470 
-481 VMK
+481 

>member
-1 MENQTKTK
+1 MENQTKTT

-116 LDATTEPEKKGILG
+116 LDATTEPEKKGIWG

-202 RGEQLEALKVK
+202 RGEQLEALKEK

-248 IAMQVSGEVTEQG
+248 IAMQVAPQIRLLQDNDQEMLEKIQSSLVNTIPLWRHQMVLALGIEHTQRALSAQNMITEKTNELLTRNAETLKMATVETAKEAERSVVDIATLKRCNQQLISSISEVVKIHEQG
-261 VRYSYEELFGRFAYN
+261 AKRRQDAETEL
-276 YWNLVVKYDL
+276 V
-286 RQMRK
+286 
-291 DGKSEFS
+291 
-298 KVELILKDA
+298 KVEQELKQA
-307 IKRNEILTNL
+307 LL
-317 EFESLD
+317 EAGS
-323 SDTKYKIIKQVTAEC
+323 K
-338 KRFVIGALY
+338 
-347 DDFDGI
+347 
-353 IYSFNLKEDGIV
+353 
-365 LNPRVYDFML
+365 
-375 KYKAELEKLN
+375 
-385 YYAWARFLEQINDD
+385 
-399 NVLVRVIDKLELA
+399 
-412 TPKREDLSVYREI
+412 
-425 LRREFEEN
+425 
-433 TCFYCGKK
+433 
-441 LGKNIHVDHF
+441 
-451 IPWSFVKD
+451 
-459 DKLWNFVLSCA
+459 
-470 RCNERKSNRLP
+470 
-481 VMK
+481 